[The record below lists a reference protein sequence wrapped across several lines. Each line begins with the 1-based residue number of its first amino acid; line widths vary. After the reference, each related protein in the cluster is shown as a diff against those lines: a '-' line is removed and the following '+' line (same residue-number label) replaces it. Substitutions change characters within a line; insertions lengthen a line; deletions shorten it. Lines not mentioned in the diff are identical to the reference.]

1 MDNLKDFELARAGNL
16 VTVQWRGSPKLSV
29 GVLSTITES
38 EALERAATLIDDGGS
53 RPGFDA
59 KQLKA
64 CTLEIRLHA
73 KRVALV
79 DKVQGKVQGASIVGN
94 DDRPTS
100 SSGPTA
106 DAVAVDSAAP

>member
-64 CTLEIRLHA
+64 CTLEIRLQA

-79 DKVQGKVQGASIVGN
+79 DKVQGTSMVGN

-100 SSGPTA
+100 SSEPSA
-106 DAVAVDSAAP
+106 DALAVDSAAP